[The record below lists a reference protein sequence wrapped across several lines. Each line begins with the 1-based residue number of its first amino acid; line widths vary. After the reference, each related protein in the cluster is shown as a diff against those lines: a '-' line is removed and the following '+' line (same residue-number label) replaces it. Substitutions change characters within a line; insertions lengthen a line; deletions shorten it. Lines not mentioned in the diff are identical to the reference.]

1 MLPPNKRVILVSRDL
16 MEFNPPEVF
25 EEMEKMLECNDL
37 PSPKFDKAIVLTGG
51 DEEDED

>member
-1 MLPPNKRVILVSRDL
+1 